1 MCTLAIYVRAFTD
14 FPLVVAA
21 NRDEFFARPTSPPTV
36 LDPVAGIFGGRDD
49 LAKGTW
55 LAVNR
60 RGVVA
65 ALLNRRSEAPADPRR
80 RSRGR
85 LCVDMLRSDSANEG
99 REALGSEDPARYNP
113 FNLLVADRTD
123 AWVAT
128 NHDSAMTVTRLED
141 GLHLITNL
149 DVNDPTC
156 PRIAASHQ
164 LFAGLIAPG
173 SPRPASPEFRAR
185 LRGILAKHDTEL
197 DPRGPGYGNSL
208 CLHGAEYGTRS
219 SSLIFLDRAG
229 EWTYFHA
236 NEAPCRS
243 EHARQPVMERLSK
256 P

>member
-1 MCTLAIYVRAFTD
+1 VCTLAIYVRTFAD

-21 NRDEFFARPTSPPTV
+21 NRDEFLARPTSAPTL
-36 LDPVAGIFGGRDD
+36 LDRDAGVFGGRDD

-60 RGVVA
+60 RGMVG
-65 ALLNRRSEAPADPRR
+65 ALLNRRSEETADPRR
-80 RSRGR
+80 RSRGQ
-85 LCVDMLRSDSANEG
+85 LCLDMLRAESANAA
-99 REALGSEDPARYNP
+99 REAFGSENPTSYNP
-113 FNLLVADRTD
+113 FNLLVADRGR
-123 AWVAT
+123 AWVGT
-128 NHDSAMTVTRLED
+128 NHRFEMAVTDLDD

-164 LFAGLIAPG
+164 LFAGLLRAG
-173 SPRPASPEFRAR
+173 SPPPSTPEFRER
-185 LRGILAKHDTEL
+185 LRRILATHDTEL

-208 CLHGAEYGTRS
+208 CLHAAEYGTRS
-219 SSLIFLDRAG
+219 SSLIFLDAG
-229 EWTYFHA
+229 GRWTYFHA

-243 EHARQPVMERLSK
+243 EHAPQPVMELLSI